1 LANATNG
8 EIIHGLT
15 SNGRALQ
22 AGVFN
27 ENEVRAAA
35 GMMMA
40 IGAMAFVQAFFAQRY
55 LPLQLV
61 ATFFFLE
68 FLIRVSLGLHYSPL
82 GIAARWLTRRQEPL
96 WVSAKPKRFA
106 WTMGL
111 VLAFAMVVISS
122 LGIRGPLPLTLCTIC
137 MVLTWLESVLSLCI
151 GCEIHGFLVRRGWAS
166 KDEDYEICTNGAC
179 ELRLPAR
186 GEQGRGTAA
195 T

>member
-1 LANATNG
+1 LANATYG

-122 LGIRGPLPLTLCTIC
+122 IGIRGPLPLTLCTIC
-137 MVLTWLESVLSLCI
+137 MVLTWLESVLSLCL
-151 GCEIHGFLVRRGWAS
+151 GCELHGFLVRRGWAS
-166 KDEDYEICTNGAC
+166 KDADYEVCTNGAC

-186 GEQGRGTAA
+186 GGQGRGTAA